1 MDDLTGFLDRKE
13 CMREIERLVEEA
25 QAGRIFCVLWISID
39 RFKQINASFG
49 HRAGDNVLA
58 KLAYRLRL
66 QSGDSSLLARIGGDE
81 FALLLPETNLEDA
94 EAAAQRIQE
103 ALHAPLEIG
112 PLRLRPSCSIGIAR
126 FDKTRHPL
134 DTLER
139 ADRAM
144 LDAKLAGGG
153 QIIVSGDERVFGRSG
168 NLLAREEL
176 AIEELLHEAIEHGGL
191 SLHYQPIVNALET
204 SELMACEALMRCRAK
219 GRLISPTQFIPV
231 AEKTGL
237 IIRLGEWTLLTA
249 ARLAERLAAEQHP
262 VRIAVNV
269 SRAQFTAPK
278 FRQVLHG
285 VLACCD
291 LPPGSLELELTES
304 LFMDMSATVRNNL
317 AAAVEAGFPLSIDDF
332 GTGYSCLAY
341 LKNLPAQKLKLD
353 RAFVMDLPHDRKSMA
368 IVRTV
373 TQLALELGMS
383 VVAEGVETPAQQ
395 EVLCE
400 AGVTALQGFLV
411 SHPLPENEL
420 NNWLAGSLEKQN
432 ESATGSARKPV
443 TAKPS

>member
-204 SELMACEALMRCRAK
+204 SELLACEALMRCRAK
-219 GRLISPTQFIPV
+219 GRLISPP
-231 AEKTGL
+231 
-237 IIRLGEWTLLTA
+237 
-249 ARLAERLAAEQHP
+249 
-262 VRIAVNV
+262 
-269 SRAQFTAPK
+269 SS
-278 FRQVLHG
+278 FRSLKK
-285 VLACCD
+285 
-291 LPPGSLELELTES
+291 PG
-304 LFMDMSATVRNNL
+304 
-317 AAAVEAGFPLSIDDF
+317 
-332 GTGYSCLAY
+332 
-341 LKNLPAQKLKLD
+341 
-353 RAFVMDLPHDRKSMA
+353 
-368 IVRTV
+368 
-373 TQLALELGMS
+373 
-383 VVAEGVETPAQQ
+383 
-395 EVLCE
+395 
-400 AGVTALQGFLV
+400 
-411 SHPLPENEL
+411 
-420 NNWLAGSLEKQN
+420 
-432 ESATGSARKPV
+432 
-443 TAKPS
+443 